1 MTAVLSMC
9 LSDGAF
15 VATDS
20 GFESGDDDAEG
31 PRGRTFVVD
40 RHAAVSGAGH
50 EPAIRRVTLE
60 VRERLAEDGE
70 RSPDEL
76 LGLVKRT
83 VRKAAATAGENHP
96 DVDTTFQVVVSGYD
110 AEQERGYV
118 AVVDSPDAD
127 DPAAVVKTDV
137 GDVHISGS
145 NAKLLRDVHSSVQPS
160 VVTQYEGTP
169 LDAWASNV
177 VAIAASKDDA
187 ITQPVHFLR
196 LGPADPEAGT
206 SDGRVTDPD
215 DRFDVD
221 L

>member
-1 MTAVLSMC
+1 MTAILSMC
-9 LSDGAF
+9 LDDGAF

-20 GFESGDDDAEG
+20 GFESEDDAEG

-50 EPAIRRVTLE
+50 APAIRRVALE
-60 VRERLAEDGE
+60 VRERLAEEGDHS
-70 RSPDEL
+70 RDEL
-76 LGLVKRT
+76 LGLVKKT
-83 VRKAAATAGENHP
+83 VRNAAATARENHP
-96 DVDTTFQVVVSGYD
+96 DVDTTFQIVVSGYD
-110 AEQERGYV
+110 AERERGYV
-118 AVVDSPDAD
+118 AVIDSPDTD
-127 DPAAVVKTDV
+127 KPAAVVKTDA
-137 GDVHISGS
+137 GDVHITGS
-145 NAKLLRDVHSSVQPS
+145 NAKLLRDVHSNVQPS

-177 VAIAASKDDA
+177 VSIAASKDDA

-196 LGPADPEAGT
+196 IGPDDPEAGT